1 LIALFEGAMPGYF
14 SYQSSPG
21 QLPEADGSPVRVLVV
36 DDHSTYRLLLG
47 SLLEKLGVIY
57 QCCGNGQQALQ
68 RLAAE
73 SFDLVI
79 SDCRM
84 PVMDG
89 YAMTRE
95 VRRREKVE
103 RRSPIIILGLS
114 GSLSPEEVRRCVAC
128 GMDGWLT
135 KPISFAQLREVLR
148 YWLPTPESAVVDRRR
163 SDVVSTHNKA
173 FPNRASLIEAFGS
186 WDVVEPMLFSL
197 IEEAHADL
205 AVLVH
210 AQAVLDAKM
219 AAQSLHR
226 LVGSVA
232 FLGETGL
239 EVGAVDLIR
248 RVQLIGMALSRS
260 ELDEFRHD
268 VERYLNYLAYL

>member
-1 LIALFEGAMPGYF
+1 MVGHFPDQR
-14 SYQSSPG
+14 S
-21 QLPEADGSPVRVLVV
+21 PEALPCARVLVV
-36 DDHSTYRLLLG
+36 DDHYTYRLLLG
-47 SLLEKLGVIY
+47 SLLDKLGVAHL
-57 QCCGNGQQALQ
+57 CCGDGQQALQ
-68 RLAAE
+68 ALAAE
-73 SFDLVI
+73 PFDLVI

-95 VRRREKVE
+95 LRLREKTE
-103 RRSPIIILGLS
+103 GRAPIVVLGLT
-114 GSLSPEEVRRCVAC
+114 GSLGPEDIRQCVEC
-128 GMDGWLT
+128 GMDGWLV
-135 KPISFAQLREVLR
+135 KPLGFAQLREVLR
-148 YWLPTPESAVVDRRR
+148 CWLPPEPCRLAQSTSACPR
-163 SDVVSTHNKA
+163 T
-173 FPNRASLIEAFGS
+173 FPSRASLIEAFGS

-197 IEEAHADL
+197 IQEAHADL

-219 AAQSLHR
+219 AAQCLHR

-239 EVGAVDLIR
+239 EAGTVDLIT
-248 RVQLIGMALSRS
+248 RVQLIGMARCRPA
-260 ELDEFRHD
+260 LDEFRHD

>member
-1 LIALFEGAMPGYF
+1 MIALFEGAMPGYF

-36 DDHSTYRLLLG
+36 DDHSTYRLLLD